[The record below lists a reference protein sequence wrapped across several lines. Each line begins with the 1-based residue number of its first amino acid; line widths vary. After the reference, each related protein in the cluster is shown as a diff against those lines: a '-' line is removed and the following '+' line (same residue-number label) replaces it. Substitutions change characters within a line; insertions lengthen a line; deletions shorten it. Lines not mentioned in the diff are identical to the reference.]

1 MENTNTRRET
11 TPKKIQE
18 INLLTTNQRMR
29 NTNIIATLITKITR
43 SNNQFLVSV
52 NINSLN
58 YPIKRHR
65 ITHWI
70 HKQDSVFYYI

>member
-1 MENTNTRRET
+1 
-11 TPKKIQE
+11 
-18 INLLTTNQRMR
+18 MR